1 VETDPFAG
9 LELDPRA
16 HLMLRAA
23 VADPVHAYLLSGPP
37 DSAADDAATL
47 LAAALAGVTPTQVAE
62 GHPDVIEAVR
72 EGQVIR
78 LEQIATIWQAVHLR
92 PHSGERVVAI
102 IREAHAMSEIV
113 QNALLKSIEEPPPHA
128 VTILVT
134 HLPHQLLSTVRS
146 RCQEIVVAPPPRREP
161 AADWIVEVARGALND
176 PAFDPAA
183 AVALHLKAVGA
194 LERVALREV
203 DERFAGRREGVEF
216 LPAAIRSREK
226 EKTDAEHK
234 ELTGRRRRQTQ
245 AEAAGAT
252 VDGLAS
258 WFRDVLCTA
267 SGAETVVV
275 HSARL
280 AELRE
285 DAAGDPAIVER
296 ALEAALDT
304 RRALQLT
311 ITPELAV
318 EALLHRVRLAR
329 TT

>member
-1 VETDPFAG
+1 VETDPFAP

-16 HLMLRAA
+16 RLKLRAA

-37 DSAADDAATL
+37 ESAANAAATL

-62 GHPDVIEAVR
+62 GHPDVIEAIR

-78 LEQIATIWQAVHLR
+78 LEQIAAIWQAVHLR

-102 IREAHAMSEIV
+102 VRDAHAMSEIV

-134 HLPHQLLSTVRS
+134 HLPHQLLATVRS
-146 RCQEIVVAPPPRREP
+146 RCQEIAVAAPPRREP
-161 AADWIVEVARGALND
+161 AADWIVDVARGALND
-176 PAFDPAA
+176 PAFDASA
-183 AVALHLKAVGA
+183 AVAQHVKAAGT

-203 DERFAGRREGVEF
+203 DERFAGRRDSAEF
-216 LPAAIRSREK
+216 LPAAMRAREK
-226 EKTDAEHK
+226 KKTDAEHK
-234 ELTGRRRRQTQ
+234 ELSGRRKRQTQ
-245 AEAAGAT
+245 AEAAGLT

-267 SGAETVVV
+267 SGAESVVV

-280 AELRE
+280 PELRE
-285 DAAGDPAIVER
+285 DAAGDPAVVER

-318 EALLHRVRLAR
+318 EALLHRVRLGR

>member
-1 VETDPFAG
+1 METDPFAA

-16 HLMLRAA
+16 RLKLRAA
-23 VADPVHAYLLSGPP
+23 VLDPVHAYLLSGPP
-37 DSAADDAATL
+37 ESAADDAATL

-62 GHPDVIEAVR
+62 GHPDVIEAIR

-78 LEQIATIWQAVHLR
+78 LEQIAAIWQAVHLR

-102 IREAHAMSEIV
+102 VRDAHAMSEIV

-128 VTILVT
+128 VTLLVT
-134 HLPHQLLSTVRS
+134 HLPHLLLATVRS
-146 RCQEIVVAPPPRREP
+146 RCQEIAVAGPPRREP
-161 AADWIVEVARGALND
+161 AADWIIDVARRALND

-183 AVALHLKAVGA
+183 AVAQHLQAAGA
-194 LERVALREV
+194 LERTALREV
-203 DERFAGRREGVEF
+203 DERFAGRREGADF
-216 LPAAIRSREK
+216 LPAAMRSK
-226 EKTDAEHK
+226 ERKKTEAEHK

-267 SGAETVVV
+267 SGAESVVV

-280 AELRE
+280 SELRE
-285 DAAGDPAIVER
+285 DAAGDPAVVER

-318 EALLHRVRLAR
+318 EALLHRVRLGR
-329 TT
+329 TI

>member
-1 VETDPFAG
+1 VEPDVFAG

-16 HLMLRAA
+16 LLKLRAA

-37 DSAADDAATL
+37 ESAANDAATR
-47 LAAALAGVTPTQVAE
+47 LAAALAGVTLGQVQE
-62 GHPDVIEAVR
+62 GHPDVIEAIR

-78 LEQIATIWQAVHLR
+78 LEQIAAIWQAVHLR
-92 PHSGERVVAI
+92 PHSGIRVVAI
-102 IREAHAMSEIV
+102 VREAHAMSEIV

-134 HLPHQLLSTVRS
+134 HLPHQLLATVRS
-146 RCQEIVVAPPPRREP
+146 RCQEIVIAPPPRREP
-161 AADWIVEVARGALND
+161 APDWVVDIARAALRD

-183 AVALHLKAVGA
+183 AVALHVKAAGA
-194 LERVALREV
+194 LERGALREV

-216 LPAAIRSREK
+216 LPAAIRNK
-226 EKTDAEHK
+226 EKKKADAEHK
-234 ELTGRRRRQTQ
+234 ELSGRRKRQTQ

-267 SGAETVVV
+267 SGAESVVV

-280 AELRE
+280 PELRE
-285 DAAGDPAIVER
+285 DAEGDPAVVEH

-311 ITPELAV
+311 ITPELAI

>member
-1 VETDPFAG
+1 
-9 LELDPRA
+9 
-16 HLMLRAA
+16 M
-23 VADPVHAYLLSGPP
+23 
-37 DSAADDAATL
+37 
-47 LAAALAGVTPTQVAE
+47 
-62 GHPDVIEAVR
+62 IEAIR

-78 LEQIATIWQAVHLR
+78 LDQIAAIWQAVHLR

-102 IREAHAMSEIV
+102 VREAHAMSEIV

-128 VTILVT
+128 VTLLVT
-134 HLPHQLLSTVRS
+134 HLPHQLLATVRS
-146 RCQEIVVAPPPRREP
+146 RCQEIASRRRHAASPPPTGSSSRARRAERP
-161 AADWIVEVARGALND
+161 GVRPGRGRRAAS
-176 PAFDPAA
+176 PKAA
-183 AVALHLKAVGA
+183 GA
-194 LERVALREV
+194 LERTALREV
-203 DERFAGRREGVEF
+203 DERFAGTARGRRV
-216 LPAAIRSREK
+216 PARGDPQQGAK
-226 EKTDAEHK
+226 KTDAEHK

-267 SGAETVVV
+267 SGAESVVV

-280 AELRE
+280 SELRE
-285 DAAGDPAIVER
+285 DAAGDPAVVER

>member
-1 VETDPFAG
+1 VQADPFG
-9 LELDPRA
+9 ELELDGRA
-16 HLMLRAA
+16 RLKLRAA

-37 DSAADDAATL
+37 ESAADDAATL

-78 LEQIATIWQAVHLR
+78 LDQIAAIWQAVHLR

-134 HLPHQLLSTVRS
+134 HLPHQLLATVRS
-146 RCQEIVVAPPPRREP
+146 RCQEIVIAPPPRREP
-161 AADWIVEVARGALND
+161 AADWIVDVARGALSD

-183 AVALHLKAVGA
+183 AVARHLKEAGS
-194 LERVALREV
+194 LERSALREV
-203 DERFAGRREGVEF
+203 DERFASRREGADF
-216 LPAAIRSREK
+216 LPAAIRTK
-226 EKTDAEHK
+226 ERKKTDAEHK
-234 ELTGRRRRQTQ
+234 ELAGRRKRQTQ

-267 SGAETVVV
+267 SGAESAVI

-280 AELRE
+280 PELRE
-285 DAAGDPAIVER
+285 DAAGDPAVVER

-318 EALLHRVRLAR
+318 EALLHRVRLGR